1 MKMQAE
7 GLANAIA
14 TDALSKFLFL
24 FHVFPPPQFSDVAEV
39 PFSYSHKTI

>member
-7 GLANAIA
+7 GLANALA

-24 FHVFPPPQFSDVAEV
+24 FHVIFFPPIF
-39 PFSYSHKTI
+39 

>member
-14 TDALSKFLFL
+14 NDALSKFLFL
-24 FHVFPPPQFSDVAEV
+24 FHVFFFQFSDVAEV
-39 PFSYSHKTI
+39 PFSYGHKMI

>member
-7 GLANAIA
+7 GVANAIA

-24 FHVFPPPQFSDVAEV
+24 FHVFFFFCLPIF
-39 PFSYSHKTI
+39 